1 MGGFAVHVV
10 CMSTQSEGSALEAE
24 SRRGTSWEGSR
35 GRKPQSRWWD
45 HATWRD
51 ERGNVVGVTLLSRE
65 MRMQIVRLLERHDI
79 AMTIRN
85 GMVDAAMD
93 DFLTTSTDS
102 DWHESGAAVQD
113 RIRDLLTATESE
125 IVESTRL
132 MVALRATEVG
142 ERAVR
147 NGVPA

>member
-1 MGGFAVHVV
+1 
-10 CMSTQSEGSALEAE
+10 
-24 SRRGTSWEGSR
+24 
-35 GRKPQSRWWD
+35 
-45 HATWRD
+45 
-51 ERGNVVGVTLLSRE
+51 

-93 DFLTTSTDS
+93 GFLTTSTDS
-102 DWHESGAAVQD
+102 DWHESGAAVRD

-147 NGVPA
+147 TGVPA